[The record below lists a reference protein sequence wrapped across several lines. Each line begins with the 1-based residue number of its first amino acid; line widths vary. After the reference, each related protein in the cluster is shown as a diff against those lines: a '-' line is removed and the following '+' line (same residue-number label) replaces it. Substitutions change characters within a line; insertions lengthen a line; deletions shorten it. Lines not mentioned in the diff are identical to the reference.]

1 MAVLEVKDLEISY
14 HDKPLVSNI
23 SFSIDSGKCTAIIGE
38 SGSGKSITSSAIGR
52 ILPGKLE
59 VTNGSITLNGR
70 DVLGMSK
77 TELREMRGTQV
88 SYIFQD
94 YQSAF
99 TPFIKVGKQF
109 HETIN
114 CHVKMDKAKQKEL
127 ILSKIESVGLDA
139 KRVYNSYPFQL
150 SGGQLQRCA
159 IAQAMLLDPVLLV
172 ADEPTTALDSVS
184 TANVLELIQGIKKDA
199 NCAILFITHDLRTV
213 KKYADELVI
222 MYKGHIVERGGKDE
236 VIANPKHIYTKNLF
250 ASVPP
255 LRDVPDRL
263 PVLEIPDDTDLNE
276 IGGGTDG
283 N

>member
-1 MAVLEVKDLEISY
+1 MIMAVLEVKDLEISY
-14 HDKPLVSNI
+14 YDTPLVSNI
-23 SFSIDSGKCTAIIGE
+23 SFSIDRGKCTAIIGE

-52 ILPGKLE
+52 ILPGKLK
-59 VTNGSITLNGR
+59 VTGGSINLDGK
-70 DVLGMSK
+70 DMLKLSGS
-77 TELREMRGTQV
+77 ELRKSRGTLV

-99 TPFIKVGKQF
+99 TPFIKIGKQF

-114 CHVKMDKAKQKEL
+114 CHTRMDKAKQKKL

-159 IAQAMLLDPVLLV
+159 IAQAMLLNPVLLV

-184 TANVLELIQGIKKDA
+184 TANVLQLIQDIKTDY

-222 MYKGHIVERGGKDE
+222 MYKGHIVERGRKDD
-236 VIANPKHIYTKNLF
+236 VIAAPKHIYTKNLF

-255 LRDVPDRL
+255 LHNVPDRL
-263 PVLEIPDDTDLNE
+263 PVLDIPDDVDMTE
-276 IGGGTDG
+276 VGGDD
-283 N
+283 